1 MVDTQSIQK
10 SRPEKSIAGHWL
22 RGGQTVAHEFDMTWE
37 LVRKVSLGFILWG
50 LLVAN
55 LVNNRAPG
63 AEQTYMGQ
71 AILIWFYRIV
81 GHPMPDHLTVKDAAG
96 VDHVMSLDQFDATP
110 YIHAAVADYQ
120 RLAVIGFIIW
130 FLGCAAFVA
139 FLSIWFVRNGEEK
152 LEDHEIRGQ
161 RIASLSVALRT
172 IYDYNC
178 RELLKVNFE
187 TLKKLGLVE
196 TTTKRRRTPGRL
208 VHAAALY
215 LRTVA
220 SDLVGCVHDLKDA
233 AGLFFTEWRAGAQGI
248 PASVGAAGGALAV
261 APRPNRMP
269 KAMWLVTRAATAAG
283 ALLRDRYDDRFGSM
297 RSMRYF
303 ESMHPGSKSDFE
315 AYMRHDPAAL
325 YTVLRSDDWK
335 FQRQVS
341 FSQKV
346 VAAAADLAREQALPF
361 YRKPSDY
368 LAPSIIGIPYP
379 MGAEAEHTLIVG
391 GSGSGKTVALH
402 TLIDSLKR
410 RGDKAIIYDPS
421 GDFIKFHYRA
431 GHDHILNPFDQRS
444 VRWSP
449 FNDMTNMIDWQ
460 AAAEDLFSDDSKEPY
475 WTLVPRAIYARAG
488 HLMTLFWAK
497 YFHRQPT
504 IKEFLDLING
514 SHNLLYSLLANTAAG
529 RSLGETVGGRT
540 ESLRSVIAN
549 MTTMLEHLA
558 QDDATFSIKRWVNDP
573 DENNLLFITAP
584 EDMAASVKPLLSH
597 WASMATTTL
606 LARNDEQAKIATW
619 IIIDEFPTLK
629 IDQLAKAPAQLRKFN
644 GRMVIGIQQ
653 FSQLQKNYGKEDAD
667 TIVGL
672 MANKLILKVSDN
684 ATKDYFSKLIGEREV
699 RRKDESHSY
708 GANTIRD
715 GVSIQNKDS
724 VERIVMPEE
733 LSQLPKFHGYLTFS
747 PGRDAQAFPFVPVRY
762 EPIDRPKLAEGC
774 IRIVREESIDS
785 YLPKVTEQMRVDAMI
800 RNGGKED
807 ILSGIQPSAGTVV
820 YDESGPG
827 VADTGRREEDRM
839 REPYPGDTPDAL
851 PAERA
856 AMETAHTGI
865 HGLDRTTK
873 ADWAK
878 VDSHLAREATLEEAI
893 SHMDPLEAFSTR
905 MMGYDQVV
913 HESANRNEPGRAGG
927 ADIDRSDPEP
937 EL

>member
-1 MVDTQSIQK
+1 
-10 SRPEKSIAGHWL
+10 
-22 RGGQTVAHEFDMTWE
+22 
-37 LVRKVSLGFILWG
+37 

-55 LVNNRAPG
+55 LVNERAPG
-63 AEQTYMGQ
+63 LEQTYAGQ
-71 AILIWFYRIV
+71 SILVWFYRLV
-81 GHPMPDHLTVKDAAG
+81 GHPFPDHLTVKDPGG
-96 VDHVMSLDQFDATP
+96 VEHVLGLAQFDATP
-110 YIHAAVADYQ
+110 YVHAAVIDYQ
-120 RLAVIGFIIW
+120 RLAFIGFIIW
-130 FLGCAAFVA
+130 LLGCAAFVA
-139 FLSIWFVRNGEEK
+139 FLSIWFIKNGEEK
-152 LEDHEIRGQ
+152 LESHEIRGQ
-161 RIASLSVALRT
+161 RIASLGVALRT

-187 TLKKLGLVE
+187 TLKALGLAD
-196 TTTKRRRTPGRL
+196 TKARRRRSPGQL
-208 VHAAALY
+208 VHVFVLY
-215 LRTVA
+215 IRTFF
-220 SDLVGCVHDLKDA
+220 SDVVGCGHDLKDA
-233 AGLFFTEWRAGAQGI
+233 LRLFLSEWRAVPEAASEGPRASGK
-248 PASVGAAGGALAV
+248 PASTSRL
-261 APRPNRMP
+261 APRTWRT
-269 KAMWLVTRAATAAG
+269 ARAATAAT

-303 ESMHPGSKSDFE
+303 ENIHPGSKSDFE
-315 AYMRHDPAAL
+315 AYMRHDPACI
-325 YTVLRSDDWK
+325 YNVLRSDDWK
-335 FQRQVS
+335 FQRPVP
-341 FSQKV
+341 FAQKV
-346 VAAAADLAREQALPF
+346 VAAAADLARDNALPF

-402 TLIDSLKR
+402 TLIDSLKK

-449 FNDMTNMIDWQ
+449 FNDMANMIDWQ

-497 YFHRQPT
+497 YFGRQPT

-514 SHNLLYSLLANTAAG
+514 SHNLLYALLANTAAG

-558 QDDATFSIKRWVNDP
+558 HDDATFSIKRWVNDP
-573 DENNLLFITAP
+573 AETNLLFITAP

-672 MANKLILKVSDN
+672 MANKLILKVGDN

-762 EPIDRPKLAEGC
+762 EPIDRPKIAEGC
-774 IRIVREESIDS
+774 IRVVREETIDS
-785 YLPKVTEQMRVDAMI
+785 YLPKVTEQMRLDAMI
-800 RNGGKED
+800 RNGGRED
-807 ILSGIQPSAGTVV
+807 ILSGLDPRPTATVV

-827 VADTGRREEDRM
+827 VAAEGRREEDRM

-851 PAERA
+851 PAERC
-856 AMETAHTGI
+856 AMETAHAGI
-865 HGLDRTTK
+865 PGLDRTTRE
-873 ADWAK
+873 DWAK
-878 VDSHLAREATLEEAI
+878 VDSHLAREAALEQEI
-893 SHMDPLEAFSTR
+893 SHMNPLEAFATR
-905 MMGYDQVV
+905 MMGYDQVT
-913 HESANRNEPGRAGG
+913 HEHPGRDDAARAAGSEV
-927 ADIDRSDPEP
+927 DRSEHEP
-937 EL
+937 EI